1 MEDKILKF
9 ATAVVV
15 VLTVAVCIGL
25 PFFPQIHTWAVESRE
40 ERLAEQEYAE
50 NQTEMKDLEIVAA
63 DTSEQ
68 VHGGQLQLKL
78 PEGINGSDIQFT
90 NDYVTQTI
98 KSAFRE
104 QTALILKTD
113 RLREAVITLRHFL
126 IPAREKMV

>member
-63 DTSEQ
+63 DTS
-68 VHGGQLQLKL
+68 VGTAVAVTARASVKALRVAATFL
-78 PEGINGSDIQFT
+78 
-90 NDYVTQTI
+90 ND
-98 KSAFRE
+98 
-104 QTALILKTD
+104 
-113 RLREAVITLRHFL
+113 FL
-126 IPAREKMV
+126 IVSSSSK

>member
-50 NQTEMKDLEIVAA
+50 NQTESL
-63 DTSEQ
+63 
-68 VHGGQLQLKL
+68 L
-78 PEGINGSDIQFT
+78 
-90 NDYVTQTI
+90 
-98 KSAFRE
+98 
-104 QTALILKTD
+104 
-113 RLREAVITLRHFL
+113 
-126 IPAREKMV
+126 